1 MKVWGLTIRVN
12 PLFLL
17 ILTIFFLLGMIDQ
30 VLIAFSLVILHEFV
44 HVFTAIYYGFKV
56 TKIELFPFGGMAE
69 YNGLLEMEP
78 WHEIKVAVVGPLFN
92 IVFAV
97 VIYCLL
103 YLNIIEANKYINLLL
118 EYNIVIASINLIPI
132 LPLDGGR
139 VLRGFLILIYG
150 IKKGNVI
157 AFRIARFFVYIG
169 ILLGILVLVFNRA
182 NIWFLFFFFFI
193 YGMINKEE
201 KQLFYYFLRYLSR
214 RNDRINDFTI
224 KELSGSVVYYNLPIK
239 DAIYYINPVK
249 YNLFFVLDNSFNIEG
264 VISESRLIKSYFS
277 HRDKEIRMRDIL

>member
-17 ILTIFFLLGMIDQ
+17 ILVIFFLLGMIEQ

-44 HVFTAIYYGFKV
+44 HMFTALYYGYKV

-69 YNGLLEMEP
+69 YTGLLEMKP
-78 WHEIKVAVVGPLFN
+78 WQEIKVALAGPVFN
-92 IVFAV
+92 IVFAS
-97 VIYCLL
+97 ILYILL
-103 YLNIIEANKYINLLL
+103 FLNIIETNKYINLLL
-118 EYNIVIASINLIPI
+118 EYNIIIASINLIPI

-139 VLRGFLILIYG
+139 ALRGVLILIYG
-150 IKKGNVI
+150 IKKGNTI
-157 AFRIARFFVYIG
+157 AFKMARFFVYIG
-169 ILLGILVLVFNRA
+169 ILLGILVLVLNRA

-214 RNDRINDFTI
+214 RNEIFKDFAV
-224 KELSGSVVYYNLPIK
+224 KELSGRVVYDNLPIK
-239 DAIYYINPVK
+239 DAIYHINPVK
-249 YNLFFVLDNSFNIEG
+249 YNLFFVLDSQFNIKG
-264 VISESRLIKSYFS
+264 IISEARLIKSYFN